1 MIPIKNESVDILL
14 VERSAISSQSI
25 ERWIIAVLSIPD
37 PLPIKS
43 LFLCSKIRSS
53 NPSGP
58 VKFTPIKFSEI
69 QSRYVVM

>member
-25 ERWIIAVLSIPD
+25 ERWIIAVLSIQVQH
-37 PLPIKS
+37 PIKS
-43 LFLCSKIRSS
+43 LFLCSKIHSS
-53 NPSGP
+53 NLSGP
-58 VKFTPIKFSEI
+58 VKFTPTKFFEI